1 MFHLL
6 FCLGPTWR
14 LFSSGCPASFR
25 GLPVQVS
32 PSPAPLGRWGRGAL
46 SPTAPRPRVPLG
58 WASFHPGGCRS
69 PLRTGRPAVPRWPR
83 TTGSPGPPSG
93 ATSFPTAP
101 TGVRRGRR
109 FSGGATRKRQRPPVC
124 SMSPSPWAH
133 GARPRPPPWAR
144 SGRLR
149 VPGRP
154 VPSAKSTETLRG
166 PRRV

>member
-1 MFHLL
+1 MFR
-6 FCLGPTWR
+6 LGPTWR

-46 SPTAPRPRVPLG
+46 SPTAPRPRRPPGVGILP
-58 WASFHPGGCRS
+58 PGGVAAHPS
-69 PLRTGRPAVPRWPR
+69 AQAAPPWPR
-83 TTGSPGPPSG
+83 TTGSPGPPAG
-93 ATSFPTAP
+93 AASFPTAP
-101 TGVRRGRR
+101 AGMRRGGR
-109 FSGGATRKRQRPPVC
+109 FSGGATRERQRPRVC
-124 SMSPSPWAH
+124 STSPSPWAH

-144 SGRLR
+144 RGRLR

-154 VPSAKSTETLRG
+154 VPPAKSTETLRG